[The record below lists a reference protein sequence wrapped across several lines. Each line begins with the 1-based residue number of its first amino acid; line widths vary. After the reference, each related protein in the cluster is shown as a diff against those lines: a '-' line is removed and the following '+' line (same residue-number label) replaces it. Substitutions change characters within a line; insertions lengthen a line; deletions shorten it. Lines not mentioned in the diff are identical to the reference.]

1 MSADEQTAEEAL
13 ISGLGLDAAFEVFR
27 MEYDKLSR
35 ALLRSME
42 AEDQLLKE
50 CRELKADLISNATR
64 LKLALR
70 LKTEDEKTMAQ
81 LRNEAVEAWEA
92 ASEAKERES
101 AAQELIN
108 ALQDELSSLKGKKR
122 ELKSKEMVNAL
133 DVEDELAEDDDVE
146 ASNAGNIFL
155 QTGPPLSSFKD
166 WKTANNIWT
175 PSYPQP
181 PDKTVSRH
189 PFPNTH
195 GDPRELLTTPGRRA
209 ERNDGME
216 KGLLKLPQM

>member
-1 MSADEQTAEEAL
+1 MADDGLRTLAVCKRD
-13 ISGLGLDAAFEVFR
+13 ISESVYNAWKGR
-27 MEYDKLSR
+27 YH
-35 ALLRSME
+35 E
-42 AEDQLLKE
+42 AEV
-50 CRELKADLISNATR
+50 
-64 LKLALR
+64 
-70 LKTEDEKTMAQ
+70 
-81 LRNEAVEAWEA
+81 AVTNR
-92 ASEAKERES
+92 KERV
-101 AAQELIN
+101 N
-108 ALQDELSSLKGKKR
+108 ALQDELTSLKGKKR

-133 DVEDELAEDDDVE
+133 DVEDELAVDDDVE

-166 WKTANNIWT
+166 WKTANNIWP

-189 PFPNTH
+189 PFPNAH

-209 ERNDGME
+209 ERDDGME